1 MSEDEIMVMV
11 IAIGFGITSALST
24 RTSSLPPAVTRGNP
38 GIGLMRLAVAASLI
52 WTAVVMHFFG
62 DGSIRGIY
70 VVFYL
75 IMAYAVVKF
84 FGQILGAGMFGLHL
98 RSDVYERKNLAAAV
112 FIAGFILATGII
124 FGGSLWGEADPVG
137 NDEGGWWIPMGF
149 FLMGWGLLVVVTAL
163 FLWREP
169 GRFRLQIRQERDAA
183 MALSIA
189 VYMITSASVILE
201 GVAGD
206 FWGWRHGL
214 LGMGTIAVMLVGHE
228 IFVTVAGYGGG
239 PGEAPVVRR
248 FLERCFYIGLAVG
261 TWSLNRLID
270 MTLGGG

>member
-1 MSEDEIMVMV
+1 VSEDEIIIMIMAIAVGMV
-11 IAIGFGITSALST
+11 SAAGT
-24 RTSSLPPAVTRGNP
+24 RTSSLPADTTRSNP
-38 GIGLMRLAVAASLI
+38 GIGLMRLAVVASLI
-52 WTAVVMHFFG
+52 WTGLVIHFFG
-62 DGSIRGIY
+62 DASIRGGY

-75 IMAYAVVKF
+75 IVGYAVAKF
-84 FGQILGAGMFGLHL
+84 FGQTLGAGIFGLHL

-112 FIAGFILATGII
+112 FLAGFVLATGII

-149 FLMGWGLLVVVTAL
+149 FLMGWTILVAVTAL

-169 GRFRLQIRQERDAA
+169 GRFRLQIRQERDTA
-183 MALSIA
+183 MALSAA
-189 VYMITSASVILE
+189 VYMFSSALVILE

-214 LGMGTIAVMLVGHE
+214 LGMGAIGVMLVGHE
-228 IFVTVAGYGGG
+228 IFVTVTGSGDK
-239 PGEAPVVRR
+239 PGETPVVRR

-261 TWSLNRLID
+261 AWSLNRLID
-270 MTLGGG
+270 ISLGGG

>member
-1 MSEDEIMVMV
+1 MSEDEIIVMV
-11 IAIGFGITSALST
+11 IAMGFGITSALST
-24 RTSSLPPAVTRGNP
+24 RISSLPPAVTRDNP

-52 WTAVVMHFFG
+52 WAAVVIHYFG
-62 DGSIRGIY
+62 DESIRGIY

-75 IMAYAVVKF
+75 IMAYAVAKF
-84 FGQILGAGMFGLHL
+84 FGQILGALIFGLHF
-98 RSDVYERKNLAAAV
+98 RSDVFERKNLAAAV

-137 NDEGGWWIPMGF
+137 SDEGGWWIPMGF
-149 FLMGWGLLVVVTAL
+149 FLMGWGILVAATAL

-169 GRFRLQIRQERDAA
+169 GRFRRQIRQERDAA
-183 MALSIA
+183 MALSTA
-189 VYMITSASVILE
+189 VYMISSAFVILE

-228 IFVTVAGYGGG
+228 IFITVTGSGDR
-239 PGEAPVVRR
+239 PGETPVVRR

-261 TWSLNRLID
+261 AWSLNRLININ
-270 MTLGGG
+270 LGGG